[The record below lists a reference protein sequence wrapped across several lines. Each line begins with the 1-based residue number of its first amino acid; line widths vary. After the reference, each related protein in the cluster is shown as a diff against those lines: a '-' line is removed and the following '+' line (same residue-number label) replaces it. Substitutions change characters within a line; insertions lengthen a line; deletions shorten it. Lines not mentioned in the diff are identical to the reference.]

1 MKTLVSLV
9 SASVALAC
17 AGFAA
22 ADVSQVVTV
31 NRSVQSVAQ
40 FELDVSMMTDT
51 LVYRKANGRWRIDW
65 NATIVSYEKMVENN
79 EVREDFQM
87 WTFLTT
93 DCDEN
98 GTPDATDIS
107 NGAAD
112 VDGDAVPDRCEVAV
126 GDLNLNGVIDQ
137 ADMFIMLGW
146 WGSINPQF
154 GDLNRDGKVDG
165 FDLGVCLGRFG
176 LVIF

>member
-9 SASVALAC
+9 SATAALAC
-17 AGFAA
+17 AGIAA
-22 ADVSQVVTV
+22 ADVAQVVTV
-31 NRSVQSVAQ
+31 NRTVQSVAQ
-40 FELDVSMMTDT
+40 YELDVSMMTDT

-65 NATIVSYEKMVENN
+65 NATIVSYETMVENN

-93 DCDEN
+93 DCNEN
-98 GTPDATDIS
+98 GIPDATDIL

-112 VDGDAVPDRCEVAV
+112 ADHDGVPDSCELSV

-137 ADMFIMLGW
+137 SDMWIMLGW
-146 WGSINPQF
+146 WGSATPQY
-154 GDLNRDGKVDG
+154 GDLNGDGKVDG
-165 FDLGVCLGRFG
+165 ADLGVCLGRFG

>member
-1 MKTLVSLV
+1 MKTSTAVVSTL
-9 SASVALAC
+9 AALAF
-17 AGFAA
+17 AGVAT
-22 ADVSQVVTV
+22 ADIAQVVTI
-31 NRSVQSVAQ
+31 NRSVQSVAVY
-40 FELDVSMMTDT
+40 ELDVAMMTDT

-98 GTPDATDIS
+98 GIPDSTDIS

-112 VDGDAVPDRCEVAV
+112 VDTDGVPDRCELAV

-137 ADMFIMLGW
+137 ADMWIMLGW
-146 WGSINPQF
+146 WGNLIPQY
-154 GDLNRDGKVDG
+154 GDLNLDGKVDG
-165 FDLGVCLGRFG
+165 YDLGICLGRFG

>member
-1 MKTLVSLV
+1 MKTSVSLV
-9 SASVALAC
+9 SATAALAC

-31 NRSVQSVAQ
+31 NRTVQSVAQ
-40 FELDVSMMTDT
+40 YELDVSMMTDT
-51 LVYRKANGRWRIDW
+51 LVYRRANGRWRIDW

-98 GTPDATDIS
+98 GIADATDIL
-107 NGAAD
+107 NGVAD
-112 VDGDAVPDRCEVAV
+112 TDRDSVPDRCEYAV
-126 GDLNLNGVIDQ
+126 GDLNLDGIISQ
-137 ADMFIMLGW
+137 SDMFIMLGW
-146 WGSINPQF
+146 WGTATPQF
-154 GDLNRDGKVDG
+154 GDLNQDGKVDG
-165 FDLGVCLGRFG
+165 ADLGVCLGRFG

>member
-1 MKTLVSLV
+1 MKKLVPVLSI
-9 SASVALAC
+9 SAALAF

-22 ADVSQVVTV
+22 ADVAQVVTV

-40 FELDVSMMTDT
+40 YELDVSMMTDT

-65 NATIVSYEKMVENN
+65 NATVVSYEKMVENN
-79 EVREDFQM
+79 DVRDDFQM

-98 GTPDATDIS
+98 GIPDATDIS

-112 VDGDAVPDRCEVAV
+112 VDHDGVPDRCEIAV
-126 GDLNLNGVIDQ
+126 GDLNLDGMINQ
-137 ADMFIMLGW
+137 ADMFILLGW
-146 WGSINPQF
+146 WGSATPQC
-154 GDLNRDGKVDG
+154 GDLNQDGKVDG
-165 FDLGVCLGRFG
+165 YDLGISLGRFG

>member
-1 MKTLVSLV
+1 MKTIVPLV

-22 ADVSQVVTV
+22 ADVAQVVTV
-31 NRSVQSVAQ
+31 NRTVQSVAQ
-40 FELDVSMMTDT
+40 YELDVSMMTDT

-65 NATIVSYEKMVENN
+65 NSTIISYEKMTENN

-98 GTPDATDIS
+98 GIPDSTDIS

-112 VDGDAVPDRCEVAV
+112 VDQDSVPDRCEIAV

-137 ADMFIMLGW
+137 SDMFIMLGW
-146 WGSINPQF
+146 WGSATPQY
-154 GDLNRDGKVDG
+154 GDLNGDNKVDG
-165 FDLGVCLGRFG
+165 YDLGICLGRFG